1 MDKWEIK
8 CRVVNISKGNLSIT
22 TSANNIFRE
31 KNDKGIIPFE
41 VLQAEAKD
49 GWELVSVTF
58 ISDDRI
64 KETGELL
71 FSFKEKLI
79 K

>member
-22 TSANNIFRE
+22 TSANNIFN

-41 VLQAEAKD
+41 VLQSEAKD

-58 ISDDRI
+58 ITDDRI

-71 FSFKEKLI
+71 FSFKRKI
-79 K
+79 D